1 MVLVVPEASKA
12 TVTTSEIHPLLHPIK
27 ALQMTTPIQY
37 GQYRVPPATEMV
49 NFGVG
54 QPAPGLLPLDRVRA
68 SAAAKFSEEDPLF
81 LQVSSPFL
89 TFAYHLAL
97 YLFLCKGGGWL

>member
-1 MVLVVPEASKA
+1 
-12 TVTTSEIHPLLHPIK
+12 
-27 ALQMTTPIQY
+27 MTTPIQY

-81 LQVSSPFL
+81 LQVGPYPPYAAFPRIPSSL
-89 TFAYHLAL
+89 MVAQVLAAA
-97 YLFLCKGGGWL
+97 

>member
-1 MVLVVPEASKA
+1 
-12 TVTTSEIHPLLHPIK
+12 
-27 ALQMTTPIQY
+27 MTTPIQY
-37 GQYRVPPATEMV
+37 GQYRVPPASEMV

-81 LQVSSPFL
+81 LQVRLSLPMPPFR
-89 TFAYHLAL
+89 A
-97 YLFLCKGGGWL
+97 FLPL